1 MELCKLLYTYSCG
14 PLTGSALAVAG
25 LAESYGML
33 DWLCDGGW
41 VMIVLVALCL
51 H

>member
-25 LAESYGML
+25 LAESYGVL
-33 DWLCDGGW
+33 DWLFDGSGM
-41 VMIVLVALCL
+41 MIVLVALCV